1 MVRAANGWIIAAIR
15 TDMLGKYI
23 KYHYDNF
30 EGTGIS
36 ISKDDGATWS
46 PVKHLLEAG
55 RMHANLLRLP
65 NDDLVMTV
73 IQRLDIRD
81 GKLASYQRGCDAL
94 ISHDHGQTWNL
105 DRMYILDD
113 WSYNNPAQWYEC
125 VSGHLYSTSMG
136 DGSVLTAYGHYPNG
150 GVLIK
155 WRP

>member
-1 MVRAANGWIIAAIR
+1 
-15 TDMLGKYI
+15 
-23 KYHYDNF
+23 
-30 EGTGIS
+30 
-36 ISKDDGATWS
+36 
-46 PVKHLLEAG
+46 
-55 RMHANLLRLP
+55 MHANLLRLP

-155 WRP
+155 WKP